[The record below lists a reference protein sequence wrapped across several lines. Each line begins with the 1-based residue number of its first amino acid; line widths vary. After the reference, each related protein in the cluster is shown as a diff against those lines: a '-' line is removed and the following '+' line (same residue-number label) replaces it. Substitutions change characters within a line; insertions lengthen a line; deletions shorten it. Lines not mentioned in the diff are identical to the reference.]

1 MSTTTNRRKIVILVL
16 GTCGLVLFAVL
27 AALNAF
33 NMGIPNPTS
42 TQGFFVFTGLSIVAF
57 LLFVAVLL
65 LLVRN
70 VLKLYAD
77 QRSRVMGA
85 LLRTRMLWGAVL
97 VSLIPIVFMFLFSY
111 GLMNRA
117 VDRWF
122 SQPVTQMRDDS
133 NHMAV
138 ELAQYTTANARA
150 EADSIASGLPEVG
163 AAAAISVSP
172 PVASAALHRPRKAP
186 HSSTRSPE
194 HPAERVVASETARE
208 RRDAIYKVLRQ
219 HEITLQNGFVVVYRE
234 GRVVAAFHMPQRA
247 GTTAEVR
254 TWLPDQAGES
264 GEDGAGDGSS
274 GDIATDP
281 TDAAILAA
289 AQRND
294 QPVFSLGPADFA
306 LAATTIKG
314 GNTVVVGLPMPFGM
328 ASTMARLRK
337 NADAYWVLYRER
349 RQIRDL
355 YMLLLLM
362 MTSLALFASSWL
374 ALHLSKQVTKPVEAL
389 ADAMEAIASG
399 DYAHRVG
406 ESATEELGELVRSFN
421 HMAADL
427 EGSRRAVEE
436 STVQLS
442 AANAALESRR
452 SELET
457 MLETIPN
464 GVATLDVERRVVLA
478 NRALSEMM
486 DPGGQRPFFGLAME
500 EVFPADVVEVLDRLI
515 KRSHRMGSA
524 SSEIEISAPTNH
536 ARDRFGGTMN
546 LLATVALLEMPGSS
560 ERMRREHQGYVLVLE
575 NATELLRAQ
584 KQSAWKEVARRVA
597 HEIKN
602 PLTPISLSA
611 EQIRRHIDRLA
622 NSLVDPLEDGAA
634 ESPSVGV
641 IRRCSEVITSSVES
655 MRGLVDQFAALAE
668 FPTARPK
675 PADLNTI
682 VDNSLALF
690 AGRMQTIRIVRK
702 MSPDLP
708 LVMADPEAL
717 KRALGNLIDNAAEAM
732 QHSLLRELFV
742 HTSLLENGMVEL
754 VIADTGSGLTAEM
767 RERLFLPYFSTKQRG
782 TGLGLAIAAKIIQE
796 HQGTIRAEKNE
807 PAGAKF
813 IVELRAASVPDS
825 DPEVSFDFVT
835 AGSLVATAEDGTG
848 LIAEANM
855 SDDMI
860 SFDGGSTS
868 RISEIHATSRV
879 GLDRSML
886 HDHLVSTGPN
896 STSPTSRGVAS
907 PGPRGRA

>member
-1 MSTTTNRRKIVILVL
+1 MTTPANRRKIWIAAL
-16 GTCGLVLFAVL
+16 GASLLVLFAAL
-27 AALNAF
+27 ATLNAF
-33 NMGIPNPTS
+33 NTQLPAPATTQQIVIFTS
-42 TQGFFVFTGLSIVAF
+42 LSVVAF
-57 LLFVAVLL
+57 LLFVAVLI

-77 QRSRVMGA
+77 QRSRVMGTR
-85 LLRTRMLWGAVL
+85 LRTRMLWGALL
-97 VSLIPIVFMFLFSY
+97 VSLVPIASMYAFSY
-111 GLMNRA
+111 LLLNRA

-133 NHMAV
+133 NNMAL
-138 ELAQYTTANARA
+138 ELARYTTANARA
-150 EADSIASGLPEVG
+150 EADSIASGLPETPAV
-163 AAAAISVSP
+163 A
-172 PVASAALHRPRKAP
+172 PVATQARTQVSSAKQKARPA
-186 HSSTRSPE
+186 HASTRG
-194 HPAERVVASETARE
+194 PAHTAELTAARVHRE
-208 RRDAIYKVLRQ
+208 SIYLVLRQ
-219 HEITLQNGFVVVYRE
+219 HEITLQNGFAIVYHE
-234 GRVVAAFHMPQRA
+234 GRVVASFQLPRRD
-247 GTTAEVR
+247 GTTAQVK
-254 TWLPDQAGES
+254 TWLPGE
-264 GEDGAGDGSS
+264 GAEDDADDSAKQ
-274 GDIATDP
+274 ATDP
-281 TDAAILAA
+281 TDAAILTT

-294 QPVFSLGPADFA
+294 QPFYSIGTTDYALG
-306 LAATTIKG
+306 ATTIKR

-328 ASTMARLRK
+328 AATMTRLQKR
-337 NADAYWVLYRER
+337 AEAYSILYSER

-362 MTSLALFASSWL
+362 MTSLALFASCWL

-389 ADAMEAIASG
+389 ADAMESIASG
-399 DYAHRVG
+399 DYAHRVK

-427 EGSRRAVEE
+427 EDSRRAVEH

-442 AANAALESRR
+442 AANAALEVRR
-452 SELET
+452 GELET

-464 GVATLDVERRVVLA
+464 GVATLDAERRIVLA

-486 DPGGQRPFFGLAME
+486 DPGGQRPFYGRALE
-500 EVFPADVVEVLDRLI
+500 EVFPAEVVEVLDRLI

-524 SSEIEISAPTNH
+524 SSELEVPANG
-536 ARDRFGGTMN
+536 RFGGAMN
-546 LLATVALLEMPGSS
+546 LLATVALLEMPAAT

-622 NSLVDPLEDGAA
+622 SVIADPEAYA
-634 ESPSVGV
+634 STPTSVGV

-655 MRGLVDQFAALAE
+655 MRSLVDQFAALAE

-682 VDNSLALF
+682 VENSLALF

-702 MSPDLP
+702 MGPDLP

-717 KRALGNLIDNAAEAM
+717 KRAIGNLIDNAAEAM
-732 QHSLLRELFV
+732 QQSLFRELRIG
-742 HTSLLENGMVEL
+742 TSLLENGMVEL
-754 VIADTGSGLTAEM
+754 TIADTGSGLTDEM

-813 IVELRAASVPDS
+813 IVELRPASSFDSDSESQPAAAAFATSQNGYHPEPDS
-825 DPEVSFDFVT
+825 TETGS
-835 AGSLVATAEDGTG
+835 AGASAEDH
-848 LIAEANM
+848 LESSIA
-855 SDDMI
+855 
-860 SFDGGSTS
+860 
-868 RISEIHATSRV
+868 
-879 GLDRSML
+879 
-886 HDHLVSTGPN
+886 
-896 STSPTSRGVAS
+896 RGKE
-907 PGPRGRA
+907 

>member
-1 MSTTTNRRKIVILVL
+1 MATTTNRRKMFILVL
-16 GTCGLVLFAVL
+16 GMCLLVLFAIL

-33 NMGIPNPTS
+33 NIGIPNPS
-42 TQGFFVFTGLSIVAF
+42 TTQQFFVFTGLSIVAF

-77 QRSRVMGA
+77 QRSRVMGTR
-85 LLRTRMLWGAVL
+85 LRTRMLWGAVL
-97 VSLIPIVFMFLFSY
+97 VSLIPIVFMFMFSY

-122 SQPVTQMRDDS
+122 SQPVTEMRDDS
-133 NHMAV
+133 NHIAL

-150 EADSIASGLPEVG
+150 ESSSIGSGLLELPSMPVPVVSAPPARRELRKPRRGAVHAPSPREVH
-163 AAAAISVSP
+163 
-172 PVASAALHRPRKAP
+172 ASA
-186 HSSTRSPE
+186 
-194 HPAERVVASETARE
+194 RVAAGQAVRT
-208 RRDAIYKVLRQ
+208 RRDAINTVLRR
-219 HEITLQNGFVVVYRE
+219 HEITLQNGFAIVYRDS
-234 GRVVAAFHMPQRA
+234 RAIAAFHMPQRK
-247 GTTAEVR
+247 GTTAEVK
-254 TWLPDQAGES
+254 TWLPEQQS
-264 GEDGAGDGSS
+264 GEDSVEES
-274 GDIATDP
+274 GDAVGAHIPTDS
-281 TDAAILAA
+281 TDAAILDAA
-289 AQRND
+289 RRND
-294 QPVFSLGPADFA
+294 APVFSLGDIDYA
-306 LAATTIKG
+306 LGATTVKQG
-314 GNTVVVGLPMPFGM
+314 DVVVVGLPMPFGM
-328 ASTMARLRK
+328 AATMTRLQK

-389 ADAMEAIASG
+389 ADAMEAIALG

-427 EGSRRAVEE
+427 EGSRQAVEH

-442 AANAALESRR
+442 AANAALEARR
-452 SELET
+452 GELET

-464 GVATLDVERRVVLA
+464 GVATLDADRRIVLA

-486 DPGGQRPFFGLAME
+486 DPGGQRPFYGLTME
-500 EVFPADVVEVLDRLI
+500 EVFPQEVVEALDRLI
-515 KRSHRMGSA
+515 MRSHRMGSA
-524 SSEIEISAPTNH
+524 SSEIEVTAHGSKE
-536 ARDRFGGTMN
+536 RSGGTMN
-546 LLATVALLEMPGSS
+546 LMAIVALLETPGAN

-622 NSLVDPLEDGAA
+622 NAVAVSAEEGAV
-634 ESPSVGV
+634 ELPSIGV

-655 MRGLVDQFAALAE
+655 MRGLVDQFATLAE
-668 FPTARPK
+668 FPTAQPK

-682 VDNSLALF
+682 VENSLALF
-690 AGRMQTIRIVRK
+690 AGRMQRIRILRK
-702 MSPDLP
+702 MSAGLP

-732 QHSLLRELFV
+732 QHSLLRELLV
-742 HTSLLENGMVEL
+742 CTSLLENGLIEL
-754 VIADTGSGLTAEM
+754 TIADTGSGLTDEM

-813 IVELRAASVPDS
+813 IVELRAATTMDAELEGQGALMPASVPSGLNGAGALGEGS
-825 DPEVSFDFVT
+825 D
-835 AGSLVATAEDGTG
+835 AGHA
-848 LIAEANM
+848 
-855 SDDMI
+855 SDKDA
-860 SFDGGSTS
+860 GALTL
-868 RISEIHATSRV
+868 T
-879 GLDRSML
+879 
-886 HDHLVSTGPN
+886 
-896 STSPTSRGVAS
+896 RGIE
-907 PGPRGRA
+907 

>member
-1 MSTTTNRRKIVILVL
+1 MAATANRRKVWIAVL
-16 GTCGLVLFAVL
+16 GTSLLVLFAAL
-27 AALNAF
+27 ATLNAF
-33 NMGIPNPTS
+33 N
-42 TQGFFVFTGLSIVAF
+42 TQLPRPATTQQIVIFTGLSIVAF
-57 LLFVAVLL
+57 LLFVAVLI

-77 QRSRVMGA
+77 QRSRVMGTR
-85 LLRTRMLWGAVL
+85 LRTRMLWGALL
-97 VSLIPIVFMFLFSY
+97 VSLIPIASMYAFSY
-111 GLMNRA
+111 LLLNRA

-122 SQPVTQMRDDS
+122 SQPVTEMRDDS
-133 NHMAV
+133 NTMAR
-138 ELAQYTTANARA
+138 ELSNYTSANARA
-150 EADSIASGLPEVG
+150 EADSIASSLPEAPPEAPPTKVPATPPLH
-163 AAAAISVSP
+163 AASQLAHRSIRASSRDSAHAATLP
-172 PVASAALHRPRKAP
+172 ASRLHR
-186 HSSTRSPE
+186 E
-194 HPAERVVASETARE
+194 
-208 RRDAIYKVLRQ
+208 AIYQVLRQ
-219 HEITLQNGFVVVYRE
+219 HEITLQNGFAIVYHE
-234 GRVVAAFHMPQRA
+234 GRVIASFQMPQRA
-247 GTTAEVR
+247 GATAQVKTWLSDQTAEE
-254 TWLPDQAGES
+254 DSDEQARQVP
-264 GEDGAGDGSS
+264 
-274 GDIATDP
+274 TDP

-294 QPVFSLGPADFA
+294 QPVYSVDTTDYALG
-306 LAATTIKG
+306 ATTIKQ
-314 GNTVVVGLPMPFGM
+314 GNTVVVGLPMPFRM
-328 ASTMARLRK
+328 AATMTNLRK
-337 NADAYWVLYRER
+337 NAEAYWVLYSER

-362 MTSLALFASSWL
+362 MTSLALFASCWL
-374 ALHLSKQVTKPVEAL
+374 ALHLSKQVTKPVESL

-399 DYAHRVG
+399 DYAHRVQ

-427 EGSRRAVEE
+427 EDSRRAVEH

-442 AANAALESRR
+442 AANIALETRR
-452 SELET
+452 GELET

-464 GVATLDVERRVVLA
+464 GVATLDADRRIVLA

-486 DPGGQRPFFGLAME
+486 DPGGQRPFYGRIME
-500 EVFPADVVEVLDRLI
+500 EVFPAEVVEVLDRLI

-524 SSEIEISAPTNH
+524 SSEIEIAGTPN
-536 ARDRFGGTMN
+536 DKFGGTMN
-546 LLATVALLEMPGSS
+546 LLATVALLEIPATT

-611 EQIRRHIDRLA
+611 EQIHRHINRLA
-622 NSLVDPLEDGAA
+622 NNLADRTPEP
-634 ESPSVGV
+634 PSIAV

-655 MRGLVDQFAALAE
+655 MRALVDQFAALAE

-682 VDNSLALF
+682 VENSLALF

-702 MSPDLP
+702 MAPDLP

-732 QHSLLRELFV
+732 QQSLFRELCV
-742 HTSLLENGMVEL
+742 CTNLLENGMVEL
-754 VIADTGSGLTAEM
+754 TIADTGSGLTAEM

-813 IVELRAASVPDS
+813 IVELRPASSLDIDSEASSAATQNGNLKS
-825 DPEVSFDFVT
+825 
-835 AGSLVATAEDGTG
+835 
-848 LIAEANM
+848 AEAQVTMPPAPGTANVE
-855 SDDMI
+855 DDLA
-860 SFDGGSTS
+860 STIA
-868 RISEIHATSRV
+868 R
-879 GLDRSML
+879 
-886 HDHLVSTGPN
+886 GPK
-896 STSPTSRGVAS
+896 
-907 PGPRGRA
+907 

>member
-1 MSTTTNRRKIVILVL
+1 MATTTNRRKMLILAL
-16 GTCGLVLFAVL
+16 GLCLLVLFAIL

-33 NMGIPNPTS
+33 NIGIPNPATA
-42 TQGFFVFTGLSIVAF
+42 QQFFIFTGLSIVAF
-57 LLFVAVLL
+57 LLFVAVLIM
-65 LLVRN
+65 LVRN

-77 QRSRVMGA
+77 QRSHVMGTR
-85 LLRTRMLWGAVL
+85 LRTRMLWGAVL
-97 VSLIPIVFMFLFSY
+97 VSLIPIVFMFIFSY

-122 SQPVTQMRDDS
+122 SQPVTEMRADS
-133 NHMAV
+133 NHMAL

-150 EADSIASGLPEVG
+150 EAESIAASLPEFPPAASADDAAG
-163 AAAAISVSP
+163 ASPKAASPRHPNRRSVHGSARTP
-172 PVASAALHRPRKAP
+172 THPVPRSTSGVASRQN
-186 HSSTRSPE
+186 
-194 HPAERVVASETARE
+194 RE
-208 RRDAIYKVLRQ
+208 AIYNVLRK
-219 HEITLQNGFVVVYRE
+219 HEITLQNGFAIVYRD
-234 GRVVAAFHMPQRA
+234 GRVIAAFHMPPHA
-247 GTTAEVR
+247 GATAEVK
-254 TWLPDQAGES
+254 TWLPDQP
-264 GEDGAGDGSS
+264 GDGDDESDNTHTS
-274 GDIATDP
+274 TDV
-281 TDAAILAA
+281 TDSAILTAA
-289 AQRND
+289 RRSD
-294 QPVFSLGPADFA
+294 DPVFSLGPTDYA
-306 LAATTIKG
+306 LSATTIKE
-314 GNTVVVGLPMPFGM
+314 GNTIVVGLPMPFGM
-328 ASTMARLRK
+328 AATMIRLRK
-337 NADAYWVLYRER
+337 DADAYWVRYSER
-349 RQIRDL
+349 RQIRYL
-355 YMLLLLM
+355 YTLLLLM

-399 DYAHRVG
+399 DYAHRVQ

-427 EGSRRAVEE
+427 EGSRRAVEH

-442 AANAALESRR
+442 AANTALEARR
-452 SELET
+452 GELET

-464 GVATLDVERRVVLA
+464 GVATLDVDRRIVLA

-486 DPGGQRPFFGLAME
+486 DPGGQHPFYGRVME
-500 EVFPADVVEVLDRLI
+500 EAFPPEVVEVLDRLI

-524 SSEIEISAPTNH
+524 SSEIEIASPPQA
-536 ARDRFGGTMN
+536 AGDRSGGPMN
-546 LLATVALLEMPGSS
+546 LLATVALLEMPVAS

-611 EQIRRHIDRLA
+611 EQIRRHIDRLT
-622 NSLVDPLEDGAA
+622 NSFAPPAA
-634 ESPSVGV
+634 SGLAEPPSIAV

-655 MRGLVDQFAALAE
+655 MRSLVDQFAALAE

-682 VDNSLALF
+682 VENSLALF
-690 AGRMQTIRIVRK
+690 AGRMQNIRIVRK
-702 MSPDLP
+702 MSPNLP

-742 HTSLLENGMVEL
+742 CTSLLENGMIEL
-754 VIADTGSGLTAEM
+754 TITDTGSGLTDEM

-813 IVELRAASVPDS
+813 IVELRA
-825 DPEVSFDFVT
+825 VT
-835 AGSLVATAEDGTG
+835 AMDSEFDSTPSSTAAKLNSAVPPTVVAIDVARSAHHFEWSDGLLHPTADTHSAETTAVTEDI
-848 LIAEANM
+848 L
-855 SDDMI
+855 
-860 SFDGGSTS
+860 TS
-868 RISEIHATSRV
+868 IQK
-879 GLDRSML
+879 D
-886 HDHLVSTGPN
+886 
-896 STSPTSRGVAS
+896 
-907 PGPRGRA
+907 PR

>member
-1 MSTTTNRRKIVILVL
+1 MGTTVNRRKIWIVAL
-16 GTCGLVLFAVL
+16 GTCLLVLFAVL
-27 AALNAF
+27 ATLNAF
-33 NMGIPNPTS
+33 N
-42 TQGFFVFTGLSIVAF
+42 TQLPKPATTQQIVVFTGLSIVAF
-57 LLFVAVLL
+57 LLFVAVLV

-77 QRSRVMGA
+77 QRSRVMGTR
-85 LLRTRMLWGAVL
+85 LRTRMLWGAVL
-97 VSLIPIVFMFLFSY
+97 VSLVPIASMFAFSY
-111 GLMNRA
+111 QLMNRS

-122 SQPVTQMRDDS
+122 SQPATEVRDDS
-133 NHMAV
+133 NNMAL
-138 ELAQYTTANARA
+138 ELARYTSANARA
-150 EADSIASGLPEVG
+150 EADSIASSLHDP
-163 AAAAISVSP
+163 
-172 PVASAALHRPRKAP
+172 SAAKMPTTPKPASTQGRTHRSIHALTRGSLRPAN
-186 HSSTRSPE
+186 SSASHLE
-194 HPAERVVASETARE
+194 HE
-208 RRDAIYKVLRQ
+208 AIYQVLRQ
-219 HEITLQNGFVVVYRE
+219 HEITLQNGFAIVYRE
-234 GRVVAAFHMPQRA
+234 GRVIASFHMPQRA
-247 GTTAEVR
+247 GATAEVKA
-254 TWLPDQAGES
+254 WLPDQVAE
-264 GEDGAGDGSS
+264 EDEGDVS
-274 GDIATDP
+274 AHAPTDP
-281 TDAAILAA
+281 IDAAILSA

-294 QPVFSLGPADFA
+294 QPVFSLGSTDYA
-306 LAATTIKG
+306 LGATTTKH

-328 ASTMARLRK
+328 AATMSRLRK
-337 NADAYWVLYRER
+337 RADAYWVLYSER

-362 MTSLALFASSWL
+362 MTSLALFASCWL

-399 DYAHRVG
+399 DYAHRVQ

-427 EGSRRAVEE
+427 EGSRRAVEH

-442 AANAALESRR
+442 AANTALEARR
-452 SELET
+452 GELET

-464 GVATLDVERRVVLA
+464 GVATLDAERRIVLA

-486 DPGGQRPFFGLAME
+486 DPGGQSPFYGRVME
-500 EVFPADVVEVLDRLI
+500 EVFPPEVSEVLDRLI

-524 SSEIEISAPTNH
+524 SSEIEITGTPHTANE
-536 ARDRFGGTMN
+536 RFGGSMN
-546 LLATVALLEMPGSS
+546 LLATVALLEMPAAT
-560 ERMRREHQGYVLVLE
+560 ERLRREHQGYVIVLE

-622 NSLVDPLEDGAA
+622 NAIADPAQRRPI
-634 ESPSVGV
+634 ESPSIAV

-655 MRGLVDQFAALAE
+655 MRSLVDQFAALAE

-682 VDNSLALF
+682 VENSLALF

-702 MSPDLP
+702 MAPDLP

-732 QHSLLRELFV
+732 QQSLYRELRIG
-742 HTSLLENGMVEL
+742 TNLLENGMVEL
-754 VIADTGSGLTAEM
+754 TIADSGSGLTDEM

-813 IVELRAASVPDS
+813 IVELRPASSLDSDTDILPAFTGFAIPHNGRDSELASVPTT
-825 DPEVSFDFVT
+825 ER
-835 AGSLVATAEDGTG
+835 VADHHTEAEGD
-848 LIAEANM
+848 L
-855 SDDMI
+855 
-860 SFDGGSTS
+860 
-868 RISEIHATSRV
+868 
-879 GLDRSML
+879 
-886 HDHLVSTGPN
+886 
-896 STSPTSRGVAS
+896 AS
-907 PGPRGRA
+907 ILPRGPK

>member
-1 MSTTTNRRKIVILVL
+1 MATTANRRKMFILAL
-16 GTCGLVLFAVL
+16 GLCLLVLFAIL

-33 NMGIPNPTS
+33 NIGIPNPATA
-42 TQGFFVFTGLSIVAF
+42 QQFFIFTGLSIVAF
-57 LLFVAVLL
+57 LLFVIVLIM
-65 LLVRN
+65 LVRN

-77 QRSRVMGA
+77 QRSRVMGTR
-85 LLRTRMLWGAVL
+85 LRTRMLWGAVL
-97 VSLIPIVFMFLFSY
+97 VSLIPIVFMFIFSY

-122 SQPVTQMRDDS
+122 SQPVTEMRADS
-133 NHMAV
+133 NDMA
-138 ELAQYTTANARA
+138 LKLSQYTTANARVEA
-150 EADSIASGLPEVG
+150 ESIAAGLPELSPAVPVSEAK
-163 AAAAISVSP
+163 AAVPPAASK
-172 PVASAALHRPRKAP
+172 HRPDRKAP
-186 HSSTRSPE
+186 HRL
-194 HPAERVVASETARE
+194 ERTAPHAAAHSAAMASRE
-208 RRDAIYKVLRQ
+208 NREAIYKVLKQ
-219 HEITLQNGFVVVYRE
+219 HEITLQDGFAIVYRD
-234 GRVVAAFHMPQRA
+234 GRVIAAFHMPPHA
-247 GTTAEVR
+247 GAAEVKS
-254 TWLPDQAGES
+254 WLPDQPANGEDSAGETT
-264 GEDGAGDGSS
+264 GAD
-274 GDIATDP
+274 TP
-281 TDAAILAA
+281 TDLTDSAILSAA
-289 AQRND
+289 RRSD
-294 QPVFSLGPADFA
+294 DPVFSLGSTDYA
-306 LAATTIKG
+306 LSATTIKG
-314 GNTVVVGLPMPFGM
+314 GNTIVVGLPMPFGM
-328 ASTMARLRK
+328 AATMIRLRK
-337 NADAYWVLYRER
+337 DAEAYWVRYSER
-349 RQIRDL
+349 RQIRYL
-355 YMLLLLM
+355 YTLLLLM

-399 DYAHRVG
+399 DYAHRVQ

-427 EGSRRAVEE
+427 EGSRRAVEH

-442 AANAALESRR
+442 AANAALEARR
-452 SELET
+452 GELET

-464 GVATLDVERRVVLA
+464 GVATLDADRRIVLA

-486 DPGGQRPFFGLAME
+486 DPGGQRPFYGRVME
-500 EVFPADVVEVLDRLI
+500 EVFPAEVVEVLDRLI

-524 SSEIEISAPTNH
+524 SSEIEITSPPRSSN
-536 ARDRFGGTMN
+536 DRFGGTMN
-546 LLATVALLEMPGSS
+546 LLATVALLEMPAAS

-622 NSLVDPLEDGAA
+622 HTLAEPVALGTV
-634 ESPSVGV
+634 ESPSIAV

-655 MRGLVDQFAALAE
+655 MRSLVDQFAALAE

-682 VDNSLALF
+682 VENSLALF
-690 AGRMQTIRIVRK
+690 AGRMQNIRIVRK

-742 HTSLLENGMVEL
+742 CTSLLENGMVEL
-754 VIADTGSGLTAEM
+754 VIADTGSGLTDEM

-813 IVELRAASVPDS
+813 IVELRAVTLADGELDS
-825 DPEVSFDFVT
+825 ITAPTLSE
-835 AGSLVATAEDGTG
+835 AGSVDK
-848 LIAEANM
+848 
-855 SDDMI
+855 
-860 SFDGGSTS
+860 
-868 RISEIHATSRV
+868 
-879 GLDRSML
+879 DR
-886 HDHLVSTGPN
+886 HDLPVSTAAIPSN
-896 STSPTSRGVAS
+896 PVAESQTIVAS
-907 PGPRGRA
+907 AQKGYS